1 MTGIGMVLEIFRY
14 IRKRSGEKMSEVAHW
29 IISVLFLVF
38 VLGFP
43 WLAGS
48 LSGKHKWLG
57 FLGPVVLCYAS
68 GIILGNLIPT
78 EFLPKKIAETISEI
92 SIPIAIPLLLA
103 SSDFGRGIKE
113 ARLALFSF
121 FLSCIAVAISSVS
134 VGFFLSSLHPESS
147 KIGGMLAG
155 LYTGGTPNSNAIG
168 LALDTGKATIALV
181 NTVDLLIGGTYLL
194 FLLSFS
200 KKVYSIFL
208 KPEAV
213 SGEEGEVFSE
223 VQVSPKNPVVRLLIG
238 VFLSVLGL
246 VGSLGI
252 SQVFLG
258 TASAPLILLG
268 ITTWGIG
275 ISFSKKVRSLNTYP
289 VGYYF
294 ILIFSVAIGFLADF
308 GSLVKGASGVLLIVL
323 ATMSIAILL
332 HLLFGILFR
341 IPVDTWIITSVS
353 SIYGPA
359 FVPSVA
365 AAIGNRGVLIL
376 GILTGLIGYAV
387 GNYLGLAVYW
397 FLAR

>member
-1 MTGIGMVLEIFRY
+1 
-14 IRKRSGEKMSEVAHW
+14 MSEVFHW
-29 IISVLFLVF
+29 IISVSFLGF
-38 VLGFP
+38 ILGFP

-68 GIILGNLIPT
+68 GIILGNLIPS

-103 SSDFGRGIKE
+103 SSDFLRGIKE

-134 VGFFLSSLHPESS
+134 VGFFLSYLHPESS

-213 SGEEGEVFSE
+213 SGGDEKSGTLYE
-223 VQVSPKNPVVRLLIG
+223 VQVSPNNPVLRLLIG
-238 VFLSVLGL
+238 IILSVLGL
-246 VGSLGI
+246 AASLGI
-252 SQVFLG
+252 SNVILG

-275 ISFSKKVRSLNTYP
+275 ISFSEKVRSLDTYP

-376 GILTGLIGYAV
+376 GILTGLVGYAV

>member
-1 MTGIGMVLEIFRY
+1 
-14 IRKRSGEKMSEVAHW
+14 MSEVFHW
-29 IISVLFLVF
+29 IISVLFLGF
-38 VLGFP
+38 ILGFP

-48 LSGKHKWLG
+48 LSKKHKWLG

-68 GIILGNLIPT
+68 GIILGNLIPS
-78 EFLPKKIAETISEI
+78 EFLPKKIAESVSEI

-168 LALDTGKATIALV
+168 LALDAGKATIALV

-208 KPEAV
+208 KPEVVGEVEEGAV
-213 SGEEGEVFSE
+213 SEAK
-223 VQVSPKNPVVRLLIG
+223 VSPKNPVVSLLLGI
-238 VFLSVLGL
+238 VLSILGL
-246 VGSLGI
+246 GASLGI
-252 SQVFLG
+252 SQVIFG
-258 TASAPLILLG
+258 TASAPFILLG

-275 ISFSKKVRSLNTYP
+275 ISFSKKVRSLDIYP

-332 HLLFGILFR
+332 HLIFGILFK

-365 AAIGNRGVLIL
+365 AAIGNKGVLIL

>member
-1 MTGIGMVLEIFRY
+1 
-14 IRKRSGEKMSEVAHW
+14 MSEVFHW
-29 IISVLFLVF
+29 IISVLFLGF
-38 VLGFP
+38 ILGFP

-48 LSGKHKWLG
+48 LSKKHKWLG

-208 KPEAV
+208 KPEIA
-213 SGEEGEVFSE
+213 SGEEGEVISE
-223 VQVSPKNPVVRLLIG
+223 VQVSPKNPVIRLLIG
-238 VFLSVLGL
+238 VFLSILGL
-246 VGSLGI
+246 AASLGV
-252 SQVFLG
+252 SQVILG
-258 TASAPLILLG
+258 TSSAPLILLG

-275 ISFSKKVRSLNTYP
+275 ISFSKKVRRLNTYP

-376 GILTGLIGYAV
+376 GILTGLVGYAV

>member
-1 MTGIGMVLEIFRY
+1 
-14 IRKRSGEKMSEVAHW
+14 MSELFHS
-29 IISVLFLVF
+29 IISFLFLGF
-38 VLGFP
+38 ILGFP
-43 WLAGS
+43 WIAGS
-48 LSGKHKWLG
+48 LSKKYKWLG

-68 GIILGNLIPT
+68 GIFLGNLVPS
-78 EFLPKKIAETISEI
+78 EFLPKKIAETVSEI

-121 FLSCIAVAISSVS
+121 LLSCIAVAISSVS
-134 VGFFLSSLHPESS
+134 VGFLLGSLHPESS

-208 KPEAV
+208 KPEITIG
-213 SGEEGEVFSE
+213 GEDEAPSE
-223 VQVSPKNPVVRLLIG
+223 IQVSPKNPAIRLLIG
-238 VFLSVLGL
+238 ILLSVLGL
-246 VGSLGI
+246 GASFWI
-252 SQVFLG
+252 SQTILD

-294 ILIFSVAIGFLADF
+294 ILMFSVAIGFLADF

-332 HLLFGILFR
+332 HLIFGILFR

>member
-1 MTGIGMVLEIFRY
+1 
-14 IRKRSGEKMSEVAHW
+14 MSEVFHW
-29 IISVLFLVF
+29 IISVLFLGF

-48 LSGKHKWLG
+48 LSKKNKWFG

-103 SSDFGRGIKE
+103 SSDFRRGIKE

-200 KKVYSIFL
+200 KKVYSLFL
-208 KPEAV
+208 KPEV
-213 SGEEGEVFSE
+213 TSGQEEVISE
-223 VQVSPKNPVVRLLIG
+223 VQASPKNPILRLLIG
-238 VFLSVLGL
+238 VFLSFLGL
-246 VGSLGI
+246 AASLGI
-252 SQVFLG
+252 SQVVFG
-258 TASAPLILLG
+258 IASAPLILLG

-376 GILTGLIGYAV
+376 GILTGLVGYAV

>member
-1 MTGIGMVLEIFRY
+1 MTGTLQSILSAV
-14 IRKRSGEKMSEVAHW
+14 
-29 IISVLFLVF
+29 FLGF

-43 WLAGS
+43 WFAGS
-48 LSGKHKWLG
+48 FTKKYKWLG

-68 GIILGNLIPT
+68 GIILGNLIPK
-78 EFLPKKIAETISEI
+78 EFLPKGIFETVSEV

-103 SSDFGRGIKE
+103 SSDFLKGIKE
-113 ARLALFSF
+113 AKLALFSF
-121 FLSCIAVAISSVS
+121 FLSCIAVTIASVS
-134 VGFFLSSLHPESS
+134 VGFLFASLHPESP

-168 LALDTGKATIALV
+168 QALDTGKSTIALV
-181 NTVDLLIGGTYLL
+181 NTVDLLVGGSYLL

-200 KKVYSIFL
+200 KKVYSFFL
-208 KPEAV
+208 KPEPEVELGISEETEV
-213 SGEEGEVFSE
+213 S
-223 VQVSPKNPVVRLLIG
+223 VSPKNPVLRLVIG
-238 VFLSVLGL
+238 ILLSVAGLGL
-246 VGSLGI
+246 SLALSNI
-252 SQVFLG
+252 LFG
-258 TASAPLILLG
+258 TASAPFILLG

-275 ISFSKKVRSLNTYP
+275 ISFLKKVRNLNTYSA
-289 VGYYF
+289 GYYF

-308 GSLVKGASGVLLIVL
+308 GSLVKGASGVLFIVL
-323 ATMSIAILL
+323 ATMSVAILL

-376 GILTGLIGYAV
+376 GILTGLVGYAV

>member
-1 MTGIGMVLEIFRY
+1 MSEIFY
-14 IRKRSGEKMSEVAHW
+14 W
-29 IISVLFLVF
+29 IISVLFLGF

-43 WLAGS
+43 WLAGN
-48 LSGKHKWLG
+48 LSKKHKWLG

-68 GIILGNLIPT
+68 GIFLGNLIPS

-103 SSDFGRGIKE
+103 SSDFLKGIKE

-121 FLSCIAVAISSVS
+121 FLSCIAVAISSVL

-208 KPEAV
+208 KPEVAS
-213 SGEEGEVFSE
+213 SGEVEVLQD
-223 VQVSPKNPVVRLLIG
+223 VQVSPKNPILRLLIG

-246 VGSLGI
+246 AASLGL
-252 SQVFLG
+252 SQAILG

-275 ISFSKKVRSLNTYP
+275 ISFSKKIRSLNTYP

-294 ILIFSVAIGFLADF
+294 ILIFSVAIGFLADL

-332 HLLFGILFR
+332 HLIFGILFR

>member
-1 MTGIGMVLEIFRY
+1 
-14 IRKRSGEKMSEVAHW
+14 MSDVFHW
-29 IISVLFLVF
+29 IISILFLGF

-48 LSGKHKWLG
+48 LSKKYKWLG

-68 GIILGNLIPT
+68 GIILGNLVPI

-103 SSDFGRGIKE
+103 SSDFLRGIKE

-134 VGFFLSSLHPESS
+134 VGLFLSSLHPESS

-208 KPEAV
+208 KPEVA
-213 SGEEGEVFSE
+213 SGESVEVSSE
-223 VQVSPKNPVVRLLIG
+223 VHLSPKNPILRLLLGII
-238 VFLSVLGL
+238 LSVLGL
-246 VGSLGI
+246 AASLAI
-252 SQVFLG
+252 SQVILG

-332 HLLFGILFR
+332 HLVFGILFR

-397 FLAR
+397 FLAK

>member
-1 MTGIGMVLEIFRY
+1 
-14 IRKRSGEKMSEVAHW
+14 MSEVFYW
-29 IISVLFLVF
+29 IISVLFLGF
-38 VLGFP
+38 ILGFP

-48 LSGKHKWLG
+48 LSNKYKWLG

-78 EFLPKKIAETISEI
+78 ELLPKKIAETVSEI

-113 ARLALFSF
+113 AKLALFSF

-134 VGFFLSSLHPESS
+134 VGFFLSYLHPESS

-200 KKVYSIFL
+200 KKVYSFFL
-208 KPEAV
+208 KPETAI
-213 SGEEGEVFSE
+213 EREGEDTSLE
-223 VQVSPKNPVVRLLIG
+223 LQVSPKNPVFRLFFGII
-238 VFLSVLGL
+238 LSVLGL
-246 VGSLGI
+246 AASFGI
-252 SQVFLG
+252 SQVILG

-275 ISFSKKVRSLNTYP
+275 ISFSKRVRSLNTYP

-332 HLLFGILFR
+332 HLLFGILFK

-376 GILTGLIGYAV
+376 GILTGLVGYAV

-397 FLAR
+397 LLVR

>member
-1 MTGIGMVLEIFRY
+1 MSEIF
-14 IRKRSGEKMSEVAHW
+14 HW
-29 IISVLFLVF
+29 IISVLFLGF

-43 WLAGS
+43 RLAGS
-48 LSGKHKWLG
+48 LSKKYKWLG

-78 EFLPKKIAETISEI
+78 DFLPKKIAETISEI

-103 SSDFGRGIKE
+103 SSDFGQGIKE

-134 VGFFLSSLHPESS
+134 VGLFLSSLHPESS

-208 KPEAV
+208 KPEVV
-213 SGEEGEVFSE
+213 SGEEVDIVSE
-223 VQVSPKNPVVRLLIG
+223 IQVSPKNPVLRLLIG
-238 VFLSVLGL
+238 IVLSVLGL
-246 VGSLGI
+246 AASLGI
-252 SQVFLG
+252 SQAILG
-258 TASAPLILLG
+258 TSSAPLILLG

-332 HLLFGILFR
+332 HLVFGILFR

-365 AAIGNRGVLIL
+365 TAIGNRGVLIL
-376 GILTGLIGYAV
+376 GILTGLVGYAV